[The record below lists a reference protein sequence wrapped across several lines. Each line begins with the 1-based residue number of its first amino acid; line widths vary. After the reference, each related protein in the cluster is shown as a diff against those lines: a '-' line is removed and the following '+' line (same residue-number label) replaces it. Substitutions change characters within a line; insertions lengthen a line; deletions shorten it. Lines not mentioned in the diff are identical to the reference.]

1 MNVEV
6 EAVVEAVVRELKDKM
21 MVEVEASGR
30 HVHLCREDVER
41 LFGSGYKLT
50 KVRDLSQPGKY
61 VCIERVSLIGPKG
74 TIHNVVILG
83 PERKETQA
91 EVSMTDTL
99 VLGIRPPVR
108 LSGDIADTPGITIS
122 NGSRQIVTDKGVIIA
137 KRHMH
142 ITPEDAARLHV
153 KDREVLKIK
162 VYGSRPVIF
171 EDTIARVSSEF
182 RTYVHIDYDEANA
195 CGFEKGTFCRIVR

>member
-50 KVRDLSQPGKY
+50 KVRDLSQPGQY
-61 VCIERVSLIGPKG
+61 VCKERVSLIGPKG

-99 VLGIRPPVR
+99 VLGVRPPVR

-162 VYGSRPVIF
+162 VYGNRPVIF

>member
-6 EAVVEAVVRELKDKM
+6 EAVVEAVVRELKDRM

-41 LFGSGYKLT
+41 LFGRGYRLT
-50 KVRDLSQPGKY
+50 KVRDLSQPGQY
-61 VCIERVSLIGPKG
+61 VCKERVSLTGPKG

-91 EVSMTDTL
+91 EISMTDSL

-108 LSGDIADTPGITIS
+108 LSGDIAGTPGITIT
-122 NGSRQIVTDKGVIIA
+122 NGDRQIVTDKGVIIA

-153 KDREVLKIK
+153 NDKEALKIK

-182 RTYVHIDYDEANA
+182 QTYVHIDYDEANA

>member
-50 KVRDLSQPGKY
+50 KVRDLSQPGQY
-61 VCIERVSLIGPKG
+61 VCKERVSLIGPKG

-162 VYGSRPVIF
+162 VYGSGPVIF

>member
-1 MNVEV
+1 M
-6 EAVVEAVVRELKDKM
+6 
-21 MVEVEASGR
+21 
-30 HVHLCREDVER
+30 
-41 LFGSGYKLT
+41 FGSGYKLT
-50 KVRDLSQPGKY
+50 KVRDLSQPGQY
-61 VCIERVSLIGPKG
+61 VCKERVSLIGPKG

-83 PERKETQA
+83 PGRKETQA

-142 ITPEDAARLHV
+142 ITPCLLYTSYTKELFPV
-153 KDREVLKIK
+153 KNLPVLKLSEEE
-162 VYGSRPVIF
+162 SRPKAMGSAIRKKLEWFMVAVSY
-171 EDTIARVSSEF
+171 THLGKRSSELK
-182 RTYVHIDYDEANA
+182 REGDI
-195 CGFEKGTFCRIVR
+195 TFYEEISG